1 LVLDVEK
8 TLPSSIRRKYV
19 IPDKVIYPNKELK
32 WLSIISHVTRM
43 EEIQEALNP
52 TKVRNISR
60 KKNNLK
66 YSPFLVERY
75 ENK

>member
-52 TKVRNISR
+52 TKVRDISR
-60 KKNNLK
+60 KKKQFKIL
-66 YSPFLVERY
+66 PILEERC
-75 ENK
+75 EHK